1 MSCSPLWNSYLP
13 GHLYRNH
20 CKVSYYVH
28 ISLYSVLNQKKLGY
42 IVLTCG
48 FVGCIIQCVP
58 TIISFILLWVA
69 VRLPPFVHLFLNH
82 HFREVSPTSLS
93 AQSNLFFF
101 ASQQPSKVLGKYIFW
116 NTIFVF
122 IVCCG
127 WVNILGGNRMTFQ
140 AIMFI

>member
-13 GHLYRNH
+13 GYLTQNH

-28 ISLYSVLNQKKLGY
+28 ISLYSVWNQKKLDY

-58 TIISFILLWVA
+58 TIVSFILLWVA
-69 VRLPPFVHLFLNH
+69 VKLPPFVHLFLNH
-82 HFREVSPTSLS
+82 HFREVSPTSLL

-101 ASQQPSKVLGKYIFW
+101 CKPAAFKSARKIYILKYHFCVYSLLWLSEYI
-116 NTIFVF
+116 
-122 IVCCG
+122 G
-127 WVNILGGNRMTFQ
+127 WK
-140 AIMFI
+140 